1 MDDKIYSLII
11 DDESGNRENLRRLI
25 NLHCP
30 QIIVQEECSSVHQA
44 RESIAKHCPQLLFL
58 DICMTDGTGFDLLES
73 LAGFSMEV
81 IFITAFDQ
89 YAIQAI
95 RFSALDY
102 LLKPIDT
109 KELINAVDKAVQV
122 IKSKQQNLRMQNL
135 LQNTLRL
142 DKKKRLALS
151 VADKIEFVEISDIIR
166 CESDNNYTT
175 FYLKS
180 GGKLIVSRTLKEYDE
195 LLTPYNFLRVHQS
208 HLINLDEIKSFIKN
222 DGGYLVMNDGS
233 SVSISRQRKNEVME
247 VLKGI

>member
-11 DDESGNRENLRRLI
+11 DDESGNRENLRRML

-30 QIIVQEECSSVHQA
+30 QIIVQGECSSVKEA
-44 RESIAKHCPQLLFL
+44 RECISTLSPQLLFL
-58 DICMTDGTGFDLLES
+58 DICMADGTGFDLLES
-73 LAGFSMEV
+73 LAGLSVEV

-109 KELINAVDKAVQV
+109 KELINAVGKAVQI
-122 IKSKQQNLRMQNL
+122 IKTKQLNHRMQNL
-135 LQNTLRL
+135 LQNSLRL

-151 VADKIEFVEISDIIR
+151 VADKIEFIEISDIIR
-166 CESDNNYTT
+166 CEADNNYTT

-180 GGKLIVSRTLKEYDE
+180 GDKLIVSRTLKEYDE

-233 SVSISRQRKNEVME
+233 SVSISRQRRNEVME
-247 VLKGI
+247 ILRAL